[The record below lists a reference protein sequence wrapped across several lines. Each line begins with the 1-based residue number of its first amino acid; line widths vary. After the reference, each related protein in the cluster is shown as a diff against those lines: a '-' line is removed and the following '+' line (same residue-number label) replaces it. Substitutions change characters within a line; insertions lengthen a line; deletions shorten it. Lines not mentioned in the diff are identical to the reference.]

1 MLLAMRRVEHEPLD
15 LFGFWVVQAA
25 IPLQAWIKPIRDLA
39 GGQCSELVCLF
50 GIVHL
55 S

>member
-15 LFGFWVVQAA
+15 LFGFCVVQAA
-25 IPLQAWIKPIRDLA
+25 IPLQAWIKPPADSRA
-39 GGQCSELVCLF
+39 GNVQSWCVF

>member
-25 IPLQAWIKPIRDLA
+25 IPLQAWIKPSADSQA
-39 GGQCSELVCLF
+39 GNVRSWCVF